1 MKNLMI
7 ILMLLVGFVLVSCNT
22 ATEKT
27 TKTED
32 TLVLEYKKVVPEW
45 SRNSVIYEVNIRHYT
60 PEGTFKAFEAHI
72 PRLKELGV
80 DILWIMPIH
89 PVGLKNRKLT
99 EKSLGSPYSVQDY
112 LKVNPDYGTM
122 DDFKSLVKLAHDNGM
137 KVIIDWVAN
146 HTSWDNVW
154 VTSNPEFYTR
164 NEKGEMT
171 VPAGTDWED
180 TADLNYDNDSLR
192 SAMTEALRFWIKEA
206 DIDGYRCDVAGMVPV
221 DFWDNVRAELDKIKP
236 VFMLAEAE
244 EAPLQKNA
252 FDMAYGWNFHHV
264 MNAVAQGKKDVSEI
278 DNYFASID
286 TVFTKETYL
295 MNFITN
301 HDENAWN
308 GTEKERMGAAVNAM
322 AVLSFTIP
330 GMPLIYTG
338 QEVGLAKRLSFFE
351 KDLVKWDVKNT
362 ETEFYKSLIKLKK
375 ANPALDAGTFGGEL
389 KRINSSNDKAV
400 YAFVREKEGN
410 KVVVVLNL
418 TKKAEKFTLNGNAFV
433 GKYTDYFANQES
445 ELAANQ
451 ELNLPAWGYKVFV
464 SKN

>member
-7 ILMLLVGFVLVSCNT
+7 MIILLVGFVLVACNT
-22 ATEKT
+22 ATEKS
-27 TKTED
+27 TKTQD
-32 TLVLEYKKVVPEW
+32 TLALEHQKVVPEW

-60 PEGTFKAFEAHI
+60 PEGTFNAFAAHI
-72 PRLKELGV
+72 PRLKELGI

-89 PVGLKNRKLT
+89 PVGLKNRKMT

-122 DDFKSLVKLAHDNGM
+122 DDFKALVKLAHDNGM

-154 VTSNPEFYTR
+154 VTSNPEFYTK
-164 NEKGEMT
+164 NDKGEMT

-192 SAMTEALRFWIKEA
+192 SAMTEAFKFWIKETN
-206 DIDGYRCDVAGMVPV
+206 IDGYRCDVAGMVPV

-244 EAPLQKNA
+244 EAPLHKNA
-252 FDMAYGWNFHHV
+252 FDMAYAWNFHNL
-264 MNAVAQGKKDVSEI
+264 MKQVAQAKADVSVL
-278 DNYFASID
+278 DTYFAQID
-286 TVFTKETYL
+286 TAFPEGTYM

-301 HDENAWN
+301 HDENAWT
-308 GTEKERMGAAVNAM
+308 GTIKESFGAVANTM
-322 AVLSFTIP
+322 AVLSFTAP

-362 ETEFYKSLIKLKK
+362 ETELYKNLIKLKRQ
-375 ANPALDAGTFGGEL
+375 NPALDAGTFGGKL
-389 KRINSSNDKAV
+389 VRINTSNDKAV
-400 YAFVREKEGN
+400 FAFIRQKDEN

-418 TKKAEKFTLNGNAFV
+418 SKKAEKFTLTGETFA
-433 GKYTDYFANQES
+433 GKYTDFFANQDS
-445 ELAANQ
+445 ELKANQ
-451 ELNLPAWGYKVFV
+451 EFNIPAWGYNVFV
-464 SKN
+464 SKK

>member
-32 TLVLEYKKVVPEW
+32 TLALEYKKVVPEW

-244 EAPLQKNA
+244 EAPLHKNA

-308 GTEKERMGAAVNAM
+308 GTEKNAW
-322 AVLSFTIP
+322 AR
-330 GMPLIYTG
+330 
-338 QEVGLAKRLSFFE
+338 Q
-351 KDLVKWDVKNT
+351 
-362 ETEFYKSLIKLKK
+362 
-375 ANPALDAGTFGGEL
+375 
-389 KRINSSNDKAV
+389 
-400 YAFVREKEGN
+400 
-410 KVVVVLNL
+410 
-418 TKKAEKFTLNGNAFV
+418 
-433 GKYTDYFANQES
+433 
-445 ELAANQ
+445 
-451 ELNLPAWGYKVFV
+451 
-464 SKN
+464 